1 MKTLMNTTTKPLNQ
15 NRMSVT
21 NFEEFTHEL
30 TSEEMEILP
39 VVVHGF
45 RNYKKESPIKAELIV
60 TRMNEFLAVRGF
72 KTRMSQPRLRKMVN
86 YIRTNGIIPLIATS
100 HGYFT
105 SDCKETIQ
113 EQIKSLQE
121 RANSIQRCAEGLKK
135 FL

>member
-1 MKTLMNTTTKPLNQ
+1 MI
-15 NRMSVT
+15 T
-21 NFEEFTHEL
+21 NFEEHTSEL

-39 VVVHGF
+39 IVVHGF
-45 RNYKKESPIKAELIV
+45 RNYKKEIPIKAELIV
-60 TRMNEFLAVRGF
+60 TRMNEFLSTRGF
-72 KTRMSQPRLRKMVN
+72 KTRMTQPRLRKMVN
-86 YIRTNGIIPLIATS
+86 YIRTNGIIPLIANS

>member
-1 MKTLMNTTTKPLNQ
+1 MI
-15 NRMSVT
+15 T

-39 VVVHGF
+39 ILVHGF
-45 RNYKKESPIKAELIV
+45 RNYKKTNPIK
-60 TRMNEFLAVRGF
+60 TEFLVHRFNEYLLARGY
-72 KTRMSQPRLRKMVN
+72 KTKMNGPRLRKMVN

-121 RANSIQRCAEGLKK
+121 RANSITRCANGLKK

>member
-1 MKTLMNTTTKPLNQ
+1 
-15 NRMSVT
+15 MSIT

-39 VVVHGF
+39 IVVHGF
-45 RNYKKESPIKAELIV
+45 RNYKKANPIKSELIV
-60 TRMNEFLAVRGF
+60 TRLNEYLLVRGY
-72 KTRMSQPRLRKMVN
+72 KIKMTGVRLRKIVN
-86 YIRTNGIIPLIATS
+86 YIRTNGIIPLIANS

-121 RANSIQRCAEGLKK
+121 RANSIERCAEGLKK

>member
-1 MKTLMNTTTKPLNQ
+1 MI
-15 NRMSVT
+15 T
-21 NFEEFTHEL
+21 NFEEHTHEL

-39 VVVHGF
+39 IVVHGF
-45 RNYKKESPIKAELIV
+45 RNYKKENAIKAELIV
-60 TRMNEFLAVRGF
+60 TRMNEYLTARGF

-105 SDCKETIQ
+105 SDCRETIQ

>member
-1 MKTLMNTTTKPLNQ
+1 
-15 NRMSVT
+15 MSIT
-21 NFEEFTHEL
+21 NFEEHTSEL
-30 TSEEMEILP
+30 TSEEMDILP
-39 VVVHGF
+39 IVVHGF
-45 RNYKKESPIKAELIV
+45 RNYKKENPIKAELIV

-105 SDCKETIQ
+105 SDCTETIA

-121 RANSIQRCAEGLKK
+121 RANSIYRCAEGLKK